1 MIGQHSAAIFADAVV
16 KGQRDFDVAKA
27 YESLRKSAFEPP
39 VAGVLVR
46 SGLADYV
53 KLGYIPNGA
62 STYAVSATL
71 DYAYDD
77 WCVAQIAQ
85 AENHPEDYKLLMAR
99 AQNYRLLWDP
109 SVGFMRP
116 KDADGHWVE
125 PFDQFGWGG
134 PYAEGGP
141 WQCSFFVPHDTAGL
155 ANLAGGPDKLVA
167 KLDEML
173 GLPPVFH
180 KGGYGGIIHE
190 MREMG
195 IAKFGQYDQGNQPGF
210 DSLYLFAA
218 VGQPWQTEYWTRRVC
233 AELFNSSA
241 AGFPGDEDNGSMASW
256 YVLSS
261 IGFYP
266 LCPGTT
272 EYVFTSPAFA
282 KITLRLPGNK
292 TFVITASSNN
302 QKNVYVQKRQ
312 LNGKAVGRTWITHD
326 DIIQGGEL
334 HLEMGPN
341 ANIQHLSEED
351 LPYSASR

>member
-1 MIGQHSAAIFADAVV
+1 V
-16 KGQRDFDVAKA
+16 KGQRSFDVAKA
-27 YESLRKSAFEPP
+27 YESLRKSAFDPP
-39 VAGVLVR
+39 AAGVLVR
-46 SGLADYV
+46 RGLADYV

-85 AENHPEDYKLLMAR
+85 AENHPEDYKMLMVR

-109 SVGFMRP
+109 IVGFMRP
-116 KDADGHWVE
+116 KDADGHWIE
-125 PFDQFGWGG
+125 PFDPFGWGG

-141 WQCSFFVPHDTAGL
+141 WQCSFFVPHDSAGL
-155 ANLAGGPDKLVA
+155 AGLAGGRDKLAA

-256 YVLSS
+256 YLLSS

-266 LCPGTT
+266 LCPGTAQ
-272 EYVFTSPAFA
+272 YVLTSPVFA
-282 KITLRLPGNK
+282 KITLRLPEDK

-302 QKNVYVQKRQ
+302 EKNVYVQKRQ
-312 LNGKAVGRTWITHD
+312 LNGKEDDRTWINHD

-341 ANIQHLSEED
+341 ANIQPILGEN
-351 LPYSASR
+351 LPYSASP